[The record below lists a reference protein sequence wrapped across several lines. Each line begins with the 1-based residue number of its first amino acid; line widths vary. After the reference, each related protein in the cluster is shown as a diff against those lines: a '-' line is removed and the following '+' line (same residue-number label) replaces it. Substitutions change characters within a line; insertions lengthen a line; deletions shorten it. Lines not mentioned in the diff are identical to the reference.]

1 MWQRTEMKK
10 GMAIHS
16 SILAWRSPWMEDPG
30 RLQSVGLQK
39 VRHDWAP
46 NTDRGDDRGRQ
57 WQGQAWIRGCQECSG
72 SVSGFLWLKYDHRV
86 RKLERQAG
94 AGSQGLKHHKQTRG
108 WAGHDGNDDN
118 EKAFTKEEFKPT
130 KVSELRLPKL
140 GRSGRRETDQLH
152 SFLQAGIS

>member
-1 MWQRTEMKK
+1 MLGEAHGWR
-10 GMAIHS
+10 
-16 SILAWRSPWMEDPG
+16 ILAGCSPWGCRKSDTTEHLTQTEEMIEGGNG
-30 RLQSVGLQK
+30 RDRHGLGGAKSAQ
-39 VRHDWAP
+39 
-46 NTDRGDDRGRQ
+46 
-57 WQGQAWIRGCQECSG
+57 G